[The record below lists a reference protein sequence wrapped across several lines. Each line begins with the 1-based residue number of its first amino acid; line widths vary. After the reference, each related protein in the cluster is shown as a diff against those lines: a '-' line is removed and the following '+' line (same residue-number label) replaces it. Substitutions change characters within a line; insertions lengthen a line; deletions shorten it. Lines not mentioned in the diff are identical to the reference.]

1 MGKPASNKLARRY
14 FGPYEIT
21 ERVGKVAYRLLLPA
35 DSMIHDVFH
44 VSLLKKFVPFIS
56 ATMDLP
62 ASFRRSNPLD
72 SPISASATRTVLV
85 KGVPQEQWLV
95 GWASD
100 DGVVP
105 SWEPMALLK
114 THFPDLHREDKVA
127 LVDGGVDRDPTVNEE
142 TQSTSPRE
150 EQPDIERQVQQTVN
164 KPKTVK
170 KAAAQARRD
179 HPKRTRSRPSKY
191 KDFVSR

>member
-1 MGKPASNKLARRY
+1 MSGEYFLSPSTGQFYDCLTSFPKCIAADLNK
-14 FGPYEIT
+14 F
-21 ERVGKVAYRLLLPA
+21 
-35 DSMIHDVFH
+35 S
-44 VSLLKKFVPFIS
+44 
-56 ATMDLP
+56 
-62 ASFRRSNPLD
+62 
-72 SPISASATRTVLV
+72 
-85 KGVPQEQWLV
+85 
-95 GWASD
+95 
-100 DGVVP
+100 
-105 SWEPMALLK
+105 
-114 THFPDLHREDKVA
+114 
-127 LVDGGVDRDPTVNEE
+127 DRDPTVNEE